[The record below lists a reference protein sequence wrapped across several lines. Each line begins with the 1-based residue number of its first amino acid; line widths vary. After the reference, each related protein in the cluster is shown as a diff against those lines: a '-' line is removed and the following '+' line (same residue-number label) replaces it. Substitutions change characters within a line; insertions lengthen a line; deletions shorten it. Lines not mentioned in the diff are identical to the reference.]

1 MGQGGDI
8 LAIVCCV
15 DPALV
20 ALSRRRMQYLSM
32 ASAISILRQC
42 SAGLHHL
49 HAQGIIHR
57 DFRAANI
64 LITAREPMQVV
75 VADFGVSH
83 QLRAFAQVPLTWR
96 RQVIRPTKRS
106 DPLSRVC
113 AYRDAFARRVVG
125 LSGSLILTPR
135 LAVLV
140 VTLPRVAIDA

>member
-1 MGQGGDI
+1 
-8 LAIVCCV
+8 
-15 DPALV
+15 
-20 ALSRRRMQYLSM
+20 MQYLSM
-32 ASAISILRQC
+32 ASAVSILRQC

-49 HAQGIIHR
+49 HTQGIIHR

-64 LITAREPMQVV
+64 LITAREPMQAV

-83 QLRAFAQVPLTWR
+83 QLRAYEQVLLATWR
-96 RQVIRPTKRS
+96 RQVIRTTKRS